1 MLDIVRSDQRYSMDA
16 GWLQANWHFSFD
28 SYYDPDNVQFG
39 PLRVFNN
46 DVVQPGKGF
55 PMHPHAN
62 MEILTYVFD
71 GALEHRDSTGGHGII
86 HAGEVQRMSAGRGI
100 VHSEFNASKTDT
112 VELVQIWIL
121 PAEKDVEPGYEQ
133 VQFSQEQRSGKLL
146 AIASGDGD
154 PGAAKIGQDVKMLV
168 SRLDP
173 GQQVDYAMADSRRAY
188 VFVGSGEV
196 ELNGEKLSKGDS
208 VKVTSETKLSFGN
221 GDGAELVVL
230 DLP

>member
-1 MLDIVRSDQRYSMDA
+1 MLDIVRSDERYSMDA

-28 SYYDPDNVQFG
+28 HYYDPNNVQFG

-71 GALEHRDSTGGHGII
+71 GALEHRDSTGGHGVI
-86 HAGEVQRMSAGRGI
+86 HAGEVQRMSAGKGI
-100 VHSEFNASKTDT
+100 VHSEFNHSKTDT

-121 PAEKDVEPGYEQ
+121 PAAKDVEPGYEQ
-133 VQFSQEQRSGKLL
+133 VRFSPEQRTGKLL
-146 AIASGDGD
+146 PIASGDGA
-154 PGAAKIGQDVKMLV
+154 PGAAKIGQDVTMLV
-168 SRLDP
+168 SRLEP
-173 GQQVDYAMADSRRAY
+173 GQRVEHELGAGRRAY
-188 VFVGSGEV
+188 VFVGAGAV
-196 ELNGEKLSKGDS
+196 DLNGEKLEKGDS
-208 VKVTSETKLSFGN
+208 VKVTAETKLELSDGE
-221 GDGAELVVL
+221 GAEVVVL